1 MTHQLELNDLLCEY
15 FHTLLASS
23 TANGGKRLSIK
34 SYITSTG
41 EVVSVFTVHANKN
54 LIDEFSIL
62 QEAIDEYN
70 KR

>member
-1 MTHQLELNDLLCEY
+1 MTHQIQLEDLLYEH
-15 FHTLLASS
+15 FLTMLAS
-23 TANGGKRLSIK
+23 ANGSKRLSIK

-41 EVVSVFTVHANKN
+41 EVVSVFTVHANNK